1 MNYVQRIAQIT
12 LLTVVLV
19 FGTLLIVGSFNNIGW
34 SDAHHG
40 ESHTGPHYFHLN
52 NGHHDV
58 QHIKHSDYVNGEH
71 GHQ

>member
-1 MNYVQRIAQIT
+1 MLHIQRIAQIT

-40 ESHTGPHYFHLN
+40 ESHSGPHYFHLD
-52 NGHHDV
+52 NGHHDPKTV
-58 QHIKHSDYVNGEH
+58 KHGAYVNGGH
-71 GHQ
+71 GHH